1 MGMRYV
7 KKDDTKKEGTDM
19 QSIKIYVTVS
29 EISMIVQELLLLG
42 RWEFLKRLLTAFFL
56 RYRYRTAV
64 LQLVH
69 ATCTGNSACVY

>member
-42 RWEFLKRLLTAFFL
+42 RWDDRLIDQASDLFFFFIISCKNLCKNPFKLHIFL
-56 RYRYRTAV
+56 
-64 LQLVH
+64 
-69 ATCTGNSACVY
+69 

>member
-7 KKDDTKKEGTDM
+7 KKKDDTEKKGTDM

-42 RWEFLKRLLTAFFL
+42 RWDNRLSDQVSDAPKYYFFHNFLQNS
-56 RYRYRTAV
+56 
-64 LQLVH
+64 LQK
-69 ATCTGNSACVY
+69 